1 VARSAPAAPRQ
12 APHIAAPSRPSPSIQ
27 RAQRQNA
34 QRATTGAASNVQ
46 SAQQQQRLQQ
56 LQSRGHLSRGERRE
70 VQRLQREQRQNVK
83 TDNAKTNKAKT
94 SIAAQPNASSAQQSR
109 LQQLQSQRH
118 LSRND
123 RRELRQLQQQQQ
135 QTARPQQQLN
145 QPNAQTA
152 QQSRL
157 QQLQSQRHLNRGE
170 RRELRQL
177 QQQERQNARQQRL
190 NAPAAATAANQ
201 QPRTPRTRALS
212 QQQVTQGRFAMASAN
227 AGNRGPHF
235 AARRAARLAARTAW
249 QLGLF
254 APYVPW
260 RGPVYWPYAYNDV
273 FYYTFWPDA
282 YDPGYWAYAYDDFF
296 DGVFFPDGAPYAE
309 YAAEGPYVA
318 TTTGSASARASA
330 PGQVTRATRE
340 FCAEQA
346 KGVTAW
352 PFEKI
357 SEAVRPTAEQ
367 RTLLDNVKKAA
378 GEAAEQ
384 LEQACPDR
392 VPMTPPGRLQAMTM
406 RLQATDDAI
415 KIIKPPLETF
425 YNSLNDEQ
433 KARFNEIGP
442 QLGRQDKQR
451 PANQA
456 EQAQANC
463 SGDKAGL
470 SGLAANRIEDSLR
483 PNEPQG
489 QALDRLDE
497 AMQKAV
503 GILRDTCPNT
513 IPMTPVGRLDVMQK
527 RLEAMIEAANAV
539 RPALDNFYAS
549 LSDEQKAK
557 FNRLGRDANQSGG

>member
-1 VARSAPAAPRQ
+1 
-12 APHIAAPSRPSPSIQ
+12 
-27 RAQRQNA
+27 
-34 QRATTGAASNVQ
+34 VQ
-46 SAQQQQRLQQ
+46 K
-56 LQSRGHLSRGERRE
+56 
-70 VQRLQREQRQNVK
+70 LQREQRQNAK
-83 TDNAKTNKAKT
+83 TNVTAQPNAKTNV
-94 SIAAQPNASSAQQSR
+94 AA
-109 LQQLQSQRH
+109 
-118 LSRND
+118 
-123 RRELRQLQQQQQ
+123 
-135 QTARPQQQLN
+135 

-157 QQLQSQRHLNRGE
+157 QQLQSQRHLSRNERRELRQLQQQQRQTAAQQQPNQPGAKTAQQSRLQELQSKRRLNPAE

-177 QQQERQNARQQRL
+177 QQQERQNARQQQQPNQPNAQTAQQSRL
-190 NAPAAATAANQ
+190 QELQSKRNLNPAERRELRQLQQQERQNARQQQPNAPAATAANQ
-201 QPRTPRTRALS
+201 QPRTPRTSALS
-212 QQQVTQGRFAMASAN
+212 PQQVTQGRFAMASAN
-227 AGNRGPHF
+227 AGHRGSHF

-296 DGVFFPDGAPYAE
+296 DGVFFPDGAPYVE

-318 TTTGSASARASA
+318 TTTGSARAAAPA
-330 PGQVTRATRE
+330 PGQLARATRE

-346 KGVTAW
+346 KGITAW
-352 PFEKI
+352 PFDKI
-357 SEAVRPTAEQ
+357 AEAARPTSEQ
-367 RTLLDNVKKAA
+367 RGLLDNLKKAA
-378 GEAAEQ
+378 AEAAEQ
-384 LEQACPDR
+384 LEQACPDM

-406 RLQATDDAI
+406 RLHATSDAV
-415 KIIKPPLETF
+415 KIVRPALEAF
-425 YNSLNDEQ
+425 YTSLNDEQ

-442 QLGRQDKQR
+442 QLGRQEQR
-451 PANQA
+451 RQGNEA

-463 SGDKAGL
+463 SSDKAGL
-470 SGLAANRIEDSLR
+470 SGLAANRIEDTLR
-483 PNEPQG
+483 PNDPQG
-489 QALDRLDE
+489 QALDQLDA

-527 RLEAMIEAANAV
+527 RVEAMIEAANTV

-557 FNRLGRDANQSGG
+557 FNRLGREANQSSGG